1 MKILLLA
8 PYPPYPPR
16 GGGQQRMYQFVRHL
30 SRDHEVWLLTFSPDE
45 SADAALESLRDR
57 CVVMTVRQPRHTPA
71 RRLRALLLSSRPD
84 MSLRGASPAFE
95 SALRRLVSHVPFDVI
110 QAESIEMAQY
120 GCRYD
125 SKPLTVYDA
134 FNAEYVIQQRA
145 CLTDARTPRTWPLAA
160 YSLIQWRKLRRYES
174 RLSHRFDGA
183 FAVSREDGA
192 ILQRLNRALPVAVI
206 PNGVDTDFFAP
217 SAPRPESPPYVLFT
231 GTLDYRANIDAVV
244 WFAREALPLAQV
256 THPSL
261 RFVIVGRNPVAA
273 VRELAALPGVEVIGE
288 VEDVRPWFAG
298 AAAYVV
304 PMRIGGGVR
313 LKVLEALAAGRA
325 VVATSMGLEGID
337 GLAPGVHALVADA
350 PARFAAHITTLLDDQ
365 DRARRL
371 GDAGRALVVERY
383 DWRSIVPRM
392 VDRWRAWI
400 AARES
405 QGQ

>member
-16 GGGQQRMYQFVRHL
+16 GGGQQRIYQFVRHL
-30 SRDHEVWLLTFSPDE
+30 SREHEVWLLSFSPDE
-45 SADAALESLRDR
+45 SSDAALESLRDQ
-57 CVVMTVRQPRHTPA
+57 CVVMTARQPRHTRG
-71 RRLRALLLSSRPD
+71 RRLRALVLSSMPD
-84 MSLRGASPAFE
+84 MSLRGASSAFD
-95 SALRRLVSHVPFDVI
+95 SALRALLRRVPFDVI

-120 GCRYD
+120 GHRHD
-125 SKPLTVYDA
+125 TRPLAVYDA
-134 FNAEYVIQQRA
+134 FNAEYLIQQRA
-145 CLTDARTPRTWPLAA
+145 FLTDARTPRTWPLAA

-183 FAVSREDGA
+183 FAVSREDAA

-217 SAPRPESPPYVLFT
+217 AAPRPESSPYVLFT

-244 WFAREALPLAQV
+244 WFAREALPRAQM

-261 RFVIVGRNPVAA
+261 RFVVVGRNPVAA
-273 VRELAALPGVEVIGE
+273 VRELAALPGVEV
-288 VEDVRPWFAG
+288 VADVADVRPWFAG

-313 LKVLEALAAGRA
+313 LKVLEALATGRA

-337 GLAPGVHALVADA
+337 GLVPGVHALVADA
-350 PARFAAHITTLLDDQ
+350 PARFAAHVTTLLDDQ
-365 DRARRL
+365 NQARRL
-371 GDAGRALVVERY
+371 GEAGRALVVERY

-392 VDRWRAWI
+392 VDHWQAWI

-405 QGQ
+405 QRQ